1 MPWMVSI
8 ERVRNVGECCA
19 AVVAACYK
27 EVVSGGICMVGDAD
41 LVGAVRC
48 DPFPIVYWNSC
59 SGGVE
64 DERGASVVAGAD
76 VYVCER
82 WGCGEAGHIDVVV
95 AVGVQ
100 DGSYRNVGVSS
111 RWCGAH
117 APAGHTVRQPEGWGV
132 GSVVWRI

>member
-8 ERVRNVGECCA
+8 ERVRNLGECCA

-27 EVVSGGICMVGDAD
+27 EVVSGGICMVGDPD

-48 DPFPIVYWNSC
+48 DPFPIVYWNGC

-76 VYVCER
+76 VYVCGR
-82 WGCGEAGHIDVVV
+82 RGRGKAAQKDVGR
-95 AVGVQ
+95 AVGVER
-100 DGSYRNVGVSS
+100 GS
-111 RWCGAH
+111 H
-117 APAGHTVRQPEGWGV
+117 
-132 GSVVWRI
+132 

>member
-8 ERVRNVGECCA
+8 ERVRNLGECCA

-48 DPFPIVYWNSC
+48 DPFPIVYWNGC
-59 SGGVE
+59 SAGGD

-76 VYVCER
+76 AYVCVR
-82 WGCGEAGHIDVVV
+82 WVRGK
-95 AVGVQ
+95 AVPMSGVL
-100 DGSYRNVGVSS
+100 SVG
-111 RWCGAH
+111 G
-117 APAGHTVRQPEGWGV
+117 
-132 GSVVWRI
+132 

>member
-8 ERVRNVGECCA
+8 ERVRDLGECCA
-19 AVVAACYK
+19 TVVAARYEEIVGCG
-27 EVVSGGICMVGDAD
+27 VGMVGDAD
-41 LVGAVRC
+41 LVGAVCR
-48 DPFPIVYWNSC
+48 DPFPVVHWDSC

-82 WGCGEAGHIDVVV
+82 RGCGETCNIDIVV

-100 DGSYRNVGVSS
+100 HGSYRDVGVSS
-111 RWCGAH
+111 C
-117 APAGHTVRQPEGWGV
+117 
-132 GSVVWRI
+132 WREANASG